1 MPEVQSPDG
10 ILMHKILYLLAA
22 ALVTLLLQLAPG
34 LLGPSGIMLNLLAP
48 LPVAFLCMLQGPAAG
63 GAAVLLT
70 ALFVMPVTGPLGSA
84 TYLLQFGLG
93 SLLLPLLLRRNWP
106 WDRAVA
112 FTLLVVVATAGIAVG
127 GYLLASGE
135 SVSESV
141 AGYID
146 AEIRRTL
153 ETASVPGDADPD
165 QANLAAMV
173 EQTARLFTRIYPGL
187 AVAVTGAVLLVTLL
201 LLARFARGRYE
212 VAGTPFPLWKVPE
225 QLVWL
230 LIAAGFGSLA
240 SGWVQSVAW
249 NLLVIVVPIYFLQ
262 GLAVVSY
269 FFRLR
274 GFSPLM
280 RGVGYLLLTVVNP
293 FQLLVAGIGVFD
305 LWVDFRKPR
314 IKKT

>member
-1 MPEVQSPDG
+1 
-10 ILMHKILYLLAA
+10 MHKILYLLAA

-48 LPVAFLCMLQGPAAG
+48 LPVAYVCMLQGPVAG
-63 GAAVLLT
+63 GAAVLVA
-70 ALFVMPVTGPLGSA
+70 ALALVSISGPLGSV

-93 SLLLPLLLRRNWP
+93 SVLLPLLLRRGLP

-112 FTLLVVVATAGIAVG
+112 LTLAVVVGTSAIAVG
-127 GYLLASGE
+127 GYLLTRGE
-135 SVSESV
+135 PLATAVG
-141 AGYID
+141 GYVE

-153 ETASVPGDADPD
+153 EVATAPGEGAPE
-165 QANLAAMV
+165 QAEMAAMV
-173 EQTARLFTRIYPGL
+173 EQTAKLFTRIYPGL
-187 AVAVTGAVLLVTLL
+187 ALAVTGAVLLMTLF
-201 LLARFARGRYE
+201 LLAALARGRYE
-212 VAGTPFPLWKVPE
+212 VPGVPFPLWKAPE

-230 LIAAGFGSLA
+230 LIVAGFGSLA
-240 SGWVQSVAW
+240 SGGVQTVAW
-249 NLLVIVVPIYFLQ
+249 NLLVVVLPIYFLQ

-274 GFSPLM
+274 GFSPFM
-280 RGVGYLLLTVVNP
+280 RGMGYLLLTVINP